1 MSRIGKLPIQI
12 PDKVQV
18 TFQDGVVTVKG
29 KLGELTQ
36 KVDPSFKIKIEN
48 NILTIERPSD
58 EKEHRSL
65 HGLYR
70 SLINNMVIGVSQGWT
85 IKQEVIGVGYKAE
98 ANGQLLTLTLGY
110 SHDIIFEMPK
120 EVQVTAV
127 TERRAN
133 PIITLTSFDKQ
144 LVGQVAAKIRSYR
157 LPEPYKGKGIKF
169 VGEVL
174 RRKAGKSAA
183 K

>member
-1 MSRIGKLPIQI
+1 MSRIGKLPIKI
-12 PDKVQV
+12 PNNVQV
-18 TFQDGVVTVKG
+18 TYQDGLVTVKG

-36 KVDPSFKIKIEN
+36 RIDPSFKISIEN
-48 NILTIERPSD
+48 NLLTIQRPND
-58 EKEHRSL
+58 DKKYRSL

-70 SLINNMVIGVSQGWT
+70 SLINNMVIGVTEGWT
-85 IKQEVIGVGYKAE
+85 IKQEIVGVGYKAE
-98 ANGQLLTLTLGY
+98 ANGQLLTLSLGY

-120 EVQVTAV
+120 EIKVTAV
-127 TERRAN
+127 TERRSN
-133 PIITLTSFDKQ
+133 PIITLTSIDKQ

-157 LPEPYKGKGIKF
+157 KPEPYKGKGIKF